1 MKKSLYTITIL
12 LLSVVS
18 AQAQFTTQGY
28 IEFERKVNIHRQFDD
43 MQQGPWVE
51 RMKAQ
56 IPKFSSSFFDYYFTA
71 SKTIYKPGKETE
83 NPLKMFGGGTPA
95 GKNTVLTNFLTDSV
109 IAEKQV
115 FEQGFLVQ
123 APIRKM
129 KWKLDADVR
138 TIAGYTC
145 RKAVGIICDSVYVVA
160 FYTEDIATTGGP
172 EMFAGLPGMIL
183 EIAVP
188 RLYTTWVATK
198 VQLTTPKETDFVKP
212 QKGKK
217 VSPQELEKTIFSS
230 MKDWGNFASRNVWW
244 VSI

>member
-12 LLSVVS
+12 LLAVVS

-43 MQQGPWVE
+43 MQQAPWIE

-56 IPKFSSSFFDYYFTA
+56 IPKFVSSYFDYYFTPT
-71 SKTIYKPGKETE
+71 KTMYKPGRETE
-83 NPLKMFGGGTPA
+83 NPLKMFGGGSPA
-95 GKNTVLTNFLTDSV
+95 SKNNVLTNFLSDSV

-115 FEQGFLVQ
+115 FEQVFIVQ

-129 KWKLDADVR
+129 KWKLAADVR

-160 FYTEDIATTGGP
+160 FYTEDIQTTGGP

-183 EIAVP
+183 EIAIP
-188 RLYTTWVATK
+188 RLYATWVATK
-198 VQLTTPKETDFVKP
+198 VQLIAPKETDFVTP
-212 QKGKK
+212 HKGKK
-217 VSPQELEKTIFSS
+217 VSTEELQKTIFSS

-244 VSI
+244 VTI

>member
-1 MKKSLYTITIL
+1 MKSIITITVSCL
-12 LLSVVS
+12 LLSASVS
-18 AQAQFTTQGY
+18 AQFTTQGY
-28 IEFERKVNIHRQFDD
+28 IEFERKVNVHRQFDD
-43 MQQGPWVE
+43 MQQGPWIE
-51 RMKAQ
+51 RMKSQ
-56 IPKFSSSFFDYYFTA
+56 IPKFVSSYFDYYFT
-71 SKTIYKPGKETE
+71 SEKTIYKPGRETE
-83 NPLKMFGGGTPA
+83 NPIKMFGGGSPA
-95 GKNTVLTNFLTDSV
+95 SKNSVLTNFLTDSV

-129 KWKLDADVR
+129 KWKLDSEVR

-145 RKAVGIICDSVYVVA
+145 RKALGIICDSVYVVA
-160 FYTEDIATTGGP
+160 FYTEDIQTTGGP

-198 VQLTTPKETDFVKP
+198 VQLQAPKETDFVKP

-217 VSPQELEKTIFSS
+217 VSPEELQKTIFSS

-244 VSI
+244 VTI